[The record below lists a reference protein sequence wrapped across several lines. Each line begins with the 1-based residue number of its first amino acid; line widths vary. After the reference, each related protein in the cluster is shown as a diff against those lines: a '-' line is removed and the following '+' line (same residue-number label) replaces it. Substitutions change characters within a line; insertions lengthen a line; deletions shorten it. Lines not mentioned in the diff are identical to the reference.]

1 MGVKQV
7 TMLLASLMALS
18 PQLALSDHH
27 SMLRVLC
34 INETH
39 HAVYHH
45 DHDHNGDD
53 EDEDDDNT
61 TSGDD
66 EDEDGDTTNM
76 TNVSRRLM
84 HHMNMS
90 NMSMD
95 GWEVLENTEFDPCGS
110 AACNATCNA
119 TSCTPMRCTVPIPET
134 STTTSGPGIVSDG
147 TVHGAAAA
155 AILPLLSSMLALLS
169 S

>member
-66 EDEDGDTTNM
+66 EDEDGDAGNM
-76 TNVSRRLM
+76 TNVSRRMM

-90 NMSMD
+90 MNMSMD
-95 GWEVLENTEFDPCGS
+95 GWVVRNTTEEHDPCGEV
-110 AACNATCNA
+110 CNATCDA
-119 TSCTPMRCTVPIPET
+119 TSCTPMQCMVPLPET
-134 STTTSGPGIVSDG
+134 TTTVVADGIISDG
-147 TVHGAAAA
+147 AVHTAAS
-155 AILPLLSSMLALLS
+155 AILLPLSFMLTLLSS
-169 S
+169 